1 MARRRPNEPT
11 VNPARGAALVVVA
24 VLLGLVLL
32 RNGLDTSEVV
42 TSSRDTETT
51 DEGTDGGTTDVGAD
65 DGADAGTDE
74 GTDGTTDTVAVRP
87 PAEVSVIVL
96 NGTSVAGT
104 AGKYSDAIGSA
115 GYQML
120 EPGNSTAKTAVTLV
134 HFVEGFEAE
143 ATAVATAAGVPA
155 TVSPTPLPDPAPGD
169 VGAANVVVVVGT
181 DIASAT
187 PTTAAADAT
196 ATDDTTATDG

>member
-1 MARRRPNEPT
+1 MARRRPTEPT

-32 RNGLDTSEVV
+32 RNGIDTSEVV
-42 TSSRDTETT
+42 TSTPDDSGEETDAGS
-51 DEGTDGGTTDVGAD
+51 DEGTDEGA
-65 DGADAGTDE
+65 TDE
-74 GTDGTTDTVAVRP
+74 GDETPTTVAVRA

-104 AGKYSDAIGSA
+104 AGKYSDAVASA

-120 EPGNSTAKTAVTLV
+120 EPGNATSQTPTTLV
-134 HFVEGFEAE
+134 YFVEGYEAE
-143 ATAVATAAGVPA
+143 AAAVATAAGVPA
-155 TVSPTPLPDPAPGD
+155 TVSPVPLPEPPPGE
-169 VGAANVVVVVGT
+169 VAGANVVVVVGT
-181 DIASAT
+181 DIASLT

-196 ATDDTTATDG
+196 TETTAAG

>member
-1 MARRRPNEPT
+1 MARRRPTEPT

-42 TSSRDTETT
+42 TSSRDSQTT
-51 DEGTDGGTTDVGAD
+51 DEGADGGTDAGED
-65 DGADAGTDE
+65 DGGTDAGEETP
-74 GTDGTTDTVAVRP
+74 TTEAVRP
-87 PAEVSVIVL
+87 PAEVTVIVL

-120 EPGNSTAKTAVTLV
+120 EPGNATTKTGVTLV
-134 HFVEGFEAE
+134 HYAEGFEAE
-143 ATAVATAAGVPA
+143 AMAVATAAGAPA
-155 TVSPTPLPDPAPGD
+155 TVSPTPLPEPAPGD
-169 VGAANVVVVVGT
+169 VGAANVVVVIGT

-187 PTTAAADAT
+187 PTTAAAADT
-196 ATDDTTATDG
+196 SDTTGADTGTDG